1 MLTPVYLLCLFV
13 FVSLWPSLS
22 LSCCV
27 NSIFVSEH
35 FSSIRADS
43 SSKCLLKIKPL
54 CQTKANPLLCVF
66 EIQWIRERKDN
77 GNKQWGTVS
86 ERERGER
93 EKTCKLQ
100 FNFWSK
106 PTLTDTHLCALDTC
120 RSLTAST
127 AHLCACAHTGVCLC
141 VHSQLCN
148 QPGKCAKLT
157 EMQSTFPLCVCV
169 CVCIGGVYVCVCN
182 KLRLFS
188 QTLRL

>member
-1 MLTPVYLLCLFV
+1 MLTSVYLLCLFV
-13 FVSLWPSLS
+13 FVSLWLSLS

-54 CQTKANPLLCVF
+54 CQTKATPLLCVF
-66 EIQWIRERKDN
+66 EIQWIRKRKDN
-77 GNKQWGTVS
+77 GNKQWGMVS

-127 AHLCACAHTGVCLC
+127 ARLCACAHTGVCLC
-141 VHSQLCN
+141 VQPAWEMCQVDRNAEYIPSLC
-148 QPGKCAKLT
+148 
-157 EMQSTFPLCVCV
+157 LCVCV
-169 CVCIGGVYVCVCN
+169 YVVYMCACATSCACSVKLYVYN
-182 KLRLFS
+182 KGC
-188 QTLRL
+188 